1 MAIFPVLSFPLVGQL
16 LAHGDI
22 AQPLI
27 DPCLP
32 LELESP
38 HPQNRERSSP
48 CSLSIPFP
56 LADQDPTPAGPCT
69 VPHALERDVQHELRH
84 VRALMQLEQKED
96 QAQFKLKNASASIKE
111 RRRRGLTWYPVTITQ
126 EDIGFGGK
134 VVLELERPAHR
145 QDLHLFQV
153 GKNACVFS
161 NAPGYS
167 GPDRPVLSGVV
178 TSVRRNKLVLATS
191 KEELPDWVINAS
203 NLNGNTPNGS
213 TLGIDLTFDEVSYR
227 EMHQALN
234 DVIGAH
240 GNRLAELRDVL
251 LGARHASYREPKAD
265 DLFYPSALNDSQLVA
280 VRHVISAQDVAIIHG
295 PPGTGKTTTL
305 VQAILETIRRERRVL
320 VCAPSNTAVDLL
332 TEKLAERGVNVI
344 RMGNPSRVSDLL
356 LKHTLDAGVMAHPS
370 YAKMHAMRQTAEQHR
385 DTASELAKEGVRNFG
400 FEGRQHR
407 QQLREEARTLRQA
420 ADDLERFMTEDVL
433 ESVQVITCTLV
444 GASHRHMRHLG
455 FETVFIDEAAQALE
469 PGCWIPIAKGQ
480 RLVLA
485 GDHHQ
490 LPPTVKSEQA
500 AREGLRE
507 TLFEKCIQRQPNTA
521 RMLTT
526 QYRMHEQIMGFSSE
540 KFYGGQLVPHP
551 SVRHAGLEAYDLRF
565 APDLPVEFIDT
576 AGCAYQ
582 EVAIPESRSTA
593 NPEEAHLLLERLA
606 QLLTPYDAAEHDEHQ
621 HTPLSIGVIAPYRAQ
636 INYLKDAIEDSEVLN
651 DLLLQRRL
659 SVGTVDSFQ
668 GQERDIIAITLT
680 RSNPQGEIGF
690 LSDIRRMNV
699 GMTRARRKLLL
710 VGDSSTLCRHPFFV
724 ELLEYVKGVGGYRTA
739 REMSKST

>member
-1 MAIFPVLSFPLVGQL
+1 MKPPDTEFPVLLG
-16 LAHGDI
+16 LAPT
-22 AQPLI
+22 A
-27 DPCLP
+27 PC
-32 LELESP
+32 
-38 HPQNRERSSP
+38 
-48 CSLSIPFP
+48 
-56 LADQDPTPAGPCT
+56 A
-69 VPHALERDVQHELRH
+69 VQQELRH

-161 NAPGYS
+161 NAPAYS

-178 TSVRRNKLVLATS
+178 TSVRRNKLLFATT
-191 KEELPDWVINAS
+191 KESLPDWV
-203 NLNGNTPNGS
+203 LEGS

-227 EMHQALN
+227 EMHQALG
-234 DVIGAH
+234 DVMGAH

-251 LGARHASYREPKAD
+251 LGARQASFREPKAD
-265 DLFYPSALNDSQLVA
+265 DLFYPSALNDSQLTA
-280 VRHVISAQDVAIIHG
+280 VRHVIAAQDVAIIHG

-356 LKHTLDAGVMAHPS
+356 LKHTLDAGVMAHAS

-385 DTASELAKEGVRNFG
+385 ETASELSKEGVRNFG

-407 QQLREEARTLRQA
+407 QWLREEARRLRQA

-444 GASHRHMRHLG
+444 GASHRHIRHLS

-480 RLVLA
+480 RIVLA

-490 LPPTVKSEQA
+490 LPPTVKSEKA

-507 TLFEKCIQRQPNTA
+507 TLFEKCIQRQPQTA
-521 RMLTT
+521 RMLTV
-526 QYRMHEQIMGFSSE
+526 QYRMHAHIMGFSSE
-540 KFYGGQLVPHP
+540 KFYGGQLVAHP
-551 SVRHAGLEAYDLRF
+551 SVRHADLAAYDPRFNAPRFNDPRF

-576 AGCAYQ
+576 AGCGYQ
-582 EVAIPESRSTA
+582 ELAIPESRSTA

-606 QLLTPYDAAEHDEHQ
+606 QLLAQTQAPGEPTDPDQ
-621 HTPLSIGVIAPYRAQ
+621 RPLTIGVIAPYRAQ

-651 DLLLQRRL
+651 GLLLQRRL

-710 VGDSSTLCRHPFFV
+710 VGDSSTLCSHPFFG
-724 ELLEYVKGVGGYRTA
+724 ELLAYVKGVGGYRMAQTVVG
-739 REMSKST
+739 

>member
-1 MAIFPVLSFPLVGQL
+1 
-16 LAHGDI
+16 
-22 AQPLI
+22 
-27 DPCLP
+27 
-32 LELESP
+32 
-38 HPQNRERSSP
+38 
-48 CSLSIPFP
+48 
-56 LADQDPTPAGPCT
+56 
-69 VPHALERDVQHELRH
+69 
-84 VRALMQLEQKED
+84 MQLEQKED

-153 GKNACVFS
+153 GKNASLFS
-161 NAPGYS
+161 NSPGYS
-167 GPDRPVLSGVV
+167 AADRPALGGVV
-178 TSVRRNKLVLATS
+178 TSVRRNKLLLATT
-191 KEELPDWVINAS
+191 KEALPDWA
-203 NLNGNTPNGS
+203 LDGS

-227 EMHQALN
+227 EMNQALSA
-234 DVIGAH
+234 VMLAH

-251 LGARHASYREPKAD
+251 LGARQASFREPKAD
-265 DLFYPSALNDSQLVA
+265 DLFYPSALNDSQLGA

-344 RMGNPSRVSDLL
+344 RLGNPSRVSDLL
-356 LKHTLDAGVMAHPS
+356 LQHTLDAGVMAHAS
-370 YAKMHAMRQTAEQHR
+370 YSKMHAMRQTAEQHR
-385 DTASELAKEGVRNFG
+385 DTANEHVRHFG
-400 FEGRQHR
+400 FEERQHR
-407 QQLREEARTLRQA
+407 QWLREEARTLRQT
-420 ADDLERFMTEDVL
+420 ADDLERFITEEVL

-444 GASHRHMRHLG
+444 GASHRHIRYLR

-480 RLVLA
+480 RIVLA

-490 LPPTVKSEQA
+490 LPPTVKSEKA

-507 TLFEKCIQRQPNTA
+507 TLFEKCIQRQPETA
-521 RMLTT
+521 RMLTM
-526 QYRMHEQIMGFSSE
+526 QYRMHAHIMGFSSE
-540 KFYGGQLVPHP
+540 KFYGGQLVPHE
-551 SVRHAGLEAYDLRF
+551 SVCHAGLEAYDLRF
-565 APDLPVEFIDT
+565 TPDMPVEFIDT
-576 AGCAYQ
+576 AGCGFL

-593 NPEEAHLLLERLA
+593 NPNEAHLLLERLT
-606 QLLTPYDAAEHDEHQ
+606 QLLAPYDPAEHL
-621 HTPLSIGVIAPYRAQ
+621 HTPLTIGVIAPYRAQ
-636 INYLKDAIEDSEVLN
+636 INYLKDAIEDSAVLN

-710 VGDSSTLCRHPFFV
+710 VGDSSTLCCHPFFV
-724 ELLEYVKGVGGYRTA
+724 DLLAHVKRIGGYFQRAGGCDSFFNHTHTVPEA
-739 REMSKST
+739 QREYPHLALAKKTIDK

>member
-1 MAIFPVLSFPLVGQL
+1 MWMPSKQA
-16 LAHGDI
+16 
-22 AQPLI
+22 
-27 DPCLP
+27 
-32 LELESP
+32 
-38 HPQNRERSSP
+38 
-48 CSLSIPFP
+48 
-56 LADQDPTPAGPCT
+56 
-69 VPHALERDVQHELRH
+69 DVQHELRH

-111 RRRRGLTWYPVTITQ
+111 RRRRGLTWYPVTITHD
-126 EDIGFGGK
+126 DIGFGGK
-134 VVLELERPAHR
+134 VVLELQRPAHR
-145 QDLHLFQV
+145 QELHLFQV
-153 GKNACVFS
+153 GSAAALFS
-161 NAPGYS
+161 TAPGYS
-167 GPDRPVLSGVV
+167 GTESTTARPVLSGVV
-178 TSVRRNKLVLATS
+178 TSVRRNKLVLATT
-191 KEELPDWVINAS
+191 KEELPDWVIN
-203 NLNGNTPNGS
+203 GNNPNGS
-213 TLGIDLTFDEVSYR
+213 TPNASNLGIDLTFDEVSYR

-234 DVIGAH
+234 DVIVAH

-251 LGARHASYREPKAD
+251 LGTKPARFREYQAD

-344 RMGNPSRVSDLL
+344 RLGNPSRVSELL
-356 LKHTLDAGVMAHPS
+356 LKHTLDAGVMAHAS

-385 DTASELAKEGVRNFG
+385 DTASELAKEGVRHFG
-400 FEGRQHR
+400 LEGRQHR

-444 GASHRHMRHLG
+444 GASNRHIRHLS

-507 TLFEKCIQRQPNTA
+507 TLFEKCIQRQPKTA

-551 SVRHAGLEAYDLRF
+551 SVRYAGLEAYDLRF

-593 NPEEAHLLLERLA
+593 NPEEAHLLLERLS
-606 QLLTPYDAAEHDEHQ
+606 QLLAPYDEDELSENDQ
-621 HTPLSIGVIAPYRAQ
+621 RPLSIGVIAPYRAQ

-651 DLLLQRRL
+651 GLLLQRRL

-710 VGDSSTLCRHPFFV
+710 VGDSSTLCRHPFFG
-724 ELLEYVKGVGGYRTA
+724 ELLAYVKGVGGYRKA
-739 REMSKST
+739 REVAKISSL

>member
-1 MAIFPVLSFPLVGQL
+1 
-16 LAHGDI
+16 
-22 AQPLI
+22 
-27 DPCLP
+27 
-32 LELESP
+32 
-38 HPQNRERSSP
+38 
-48 CSLSIPFP
+48 
-56 LADQDPTPAGPCT
+56 
-69 VPHALERDVQHELRH
+69 
-84 VRALMQLEQKED
+84 MQLEQKED

-126 EDIGFGGK
+126 EEIGFGGK

-153 GKNACVFS
+153 GKNASLFS
-161 NAPGYS
+161 NSAGYS
-167 GPDRPVLSGVV
+167 SDERPVLNGVV
-178 TSVRRNKLVLATS
+178 TSVRRNKLLLATT
-191 KEELPDWVINAS
+191 KEALPVWVHD
-203 NLNGNTPNGS
+203 GS
-213 TLGIDLTFDEVSYR
+213 SLGIDLTFDEVSYR
-227 EMHQALN
+227 EMNQALTE
-234 DVIGAH
+234 VIGAH

-251 LGARHASYREPKAD
+251 LGARQASFRDDDAC

-280 VRHVISAQDVAIIHG
+280 VRHVMSAQDVAIIHG

-305 VQAILETIRRERRVL
+305 VQAILETVRRERRVL

-332 TEKLAERGVNVI
+332 TEKLAERGVKVI
-344 RMGNPSRVSDLL
+344 RLGNPSRVSDLL

-370 YAKMHAMRQTAEQHR
+370 YSKMHAMRQTAEQHR
-385 DTASELAKEGVRNFG
+385 ESANVHVRDFG
-400 FEGRQHR
+400 FEERQHR
-407 QQLREEARTLRQA
+407 QWLREEVRTLRQA
-420 ADDLERFMTEDVL
+420 ADDLERFMTEEVL

-444 GASHRHMRHLG
+444 GASNRHIRHLS

-507 TLFEKCIQRQPNTA
+507 TLFEKCIQRQPQTA
-521 RMLTT
+521 RMLTV
-526 QYRMHEQIMGFSSE
+526 QYRMHASIMGFSSE
-540 KFYGGQLVPHP
+540 KFYDGQLVVHHR
-551 SVRHAGLEAYDLRF
+551 VRHAGLEAYDLRF
-565 APDLPVEFIDT
+565 APDTPVEFIDT
-576 AGCAYQ
+576 AGCGFL
-582 EVAIPESRSTA
+582 ELAIPESRSTA

-606 QLLTPYDAAEHDEHQ
+606 QLLAPYDPTEHDQ
-621 HTPLSIGVIAPYRAQ
+621 GPLTIGVIAPYRAQ
-636 INYLKDAIEDSEVLN
+636 INYLKDAIEDSLVLN
-651 DLLLQRRL
+651 ELLLQRRL

-668 GQERDIIAITLT
+668 GQERDIIAISLT

-710 VGDSSTLCRHPFFV
+710 VGDSSTLCSHPFFV
-724 ELLEYVKGVGGYRTA
+724 DLLAYVKRIGGYLQYAGGIRA
-739 REMSKST
+739 RGIE

>member
-1 MAIFPVLSFPLVGQL
+1 M
-16 LAHGDI
+16 
-22 AQPLI
+22 
-27 DPCLP
+27 
-32 LELESP
+32 
-38 HPQNRERSSP
+38 R
-48 CSLSIPFP
+48 
-56 LADQDPTPAGPCT
+56 
-69 VPHALERDVQHELRH
+69 
-84 VRALMQLEQKED
+84 LEQQED

-153 GKNACVFS
+153 GAAAALFS
-161 NAPGYS
+161 SAPGYS
-167 GPDRPVLSGVV
+167 GPDRPVVSGVV
-178 TSVRRNKLVLATS
+178 TRVRRNKLLVATT
-191 KEELPDWVINAS
+191 KEALPDWVRD
-203 NLNGNTPNGS
+203 GS

-227 EMHQALN
+227 EMNQALSA
-234 DVIGAH
+234 VMVAH

-251 LGARHASYREPKAD
+251 LGAQAARFRESQAD
-265 DLFYPSALNDSQLVA
+265 DLFYPSALNDSQLAA
-280 VRHVISAQDVAIIHG
+280 VRHVVTAQDVAIIHG

-332 TEKLAERGVNVI
+332 TERLAERGVNVI
-344 RMGNPSRVSDLL
+344 RLGNPSRVSELL
-356 LKHTLDAGVMAHPS
+356 LKHTLDAGVMAHAS

-385 DTASELAKEGVRNFG
+385 EAASERVRNFG
-400 FEGRQHR
+400 FEERQR
-407 QQLREEARTLRQA
+407 RLWLKEEARTLRQA

-433 ESVQVITCTLV
+433 ESVQVITSTLV
-444 GASHRHMRHLG
+444 GASHRAIRHLG

-490 LPPTVKSEQA
+490 LPPTVKSEKA

-507 TLFEKCIQRQPNTA
+507 TLFEKCIQRQPGTA
-521 RMLTT
+521 RMLKV
-526 QYRMHEQIMGFSSE
+526 QYRMHAHIMGFSSE
-540 KFYGGQLVPHP
+540 KFYGGQLVPHA
-551 SVRHAGLEAYDLRF
+551 SVRHADLAAYDTRF
-565 APDLPVEFIDT
+565 NDPRFSPDLPVEFIDT
-576 AGCAYQ
+576 AGCGY
-582 EVAIPESRSTA
+582 EELAIPESRSTA
-593 NPEEAHLLLERLA
+593 NPEEVHLLLERLA
-606 QLLTPYDAAEHDEHQ
+606 QLLAKLSEPGEPTDPDQ
-621 HTPLSIGVIAPYRAQ
+621 RPLTIGVIAPYRAQ
-636 INYLKDAIEDSEVLN
+636 INYLKDAIEDSAVLN

-724 ELLEYVKGVGGYRTA
+724 ELLAYVKGVGGGLPLSA
-739 REMSKST
+739 

>member
-1 MAIFPVLSFPLVGQL
+1 
-16 LAHGDI
+16 
-22 AQPLI
+22 
-27 DPCLP
+27 
-32 LELESP
+32 
-38 HPQNRERSSP
+38 
-48 CSLSIPFP
+48 
-56 LADQDPTPAGPCT
+56 
-69 VPHALERDVQHELRH
+69 
-84 VRALMQLEQKED
+84 MQLEQKED

-153 GKNACVFS
+153 GKNASLFS
-161 NAPGYS
+161 NAPSYS
-167 GPDRPVLSGVV
+167 TADRPALSGVV
-178 TSVRRNKLVLATS
+178 TSVRRNKLLLATT
-191 KEELPDWVINAS
+191 KEALPDWA
-203 NLNGNTPNGS
+203 LDGS

-227 EMHQALN
+227 EMNQALSA
-234 DVIGAH
+234 VMLAQ

-251 LGARHASYREPKAD
+251 LGARQASFREPKAN

-305 VQAILETIRRERRVL
+305 VQAIQETVRRERHVL

-332 TEKLAERGVNVI
+332 TEKLAERGINVI
-344 RMGNPSRVSDLL
+344 RLGNPSRVSDLL
-356 LKHTLDAGVMAHPS
+356 LEHTLDAGVMAHAS
-370 YAKMHAMRQTAEQHR
+370 YSKMHAMRQTAEQYREAANEH
-385 DTASELAKEGVRNFG
+385 VRHFG
-400 FEGRQHR
+400 FEERQHR
-407 QQLREEARTLRQA
+407 HWLREEARTLYQA
-420 ADDLERFMTEDVL
+420 ADDLERLITEDVL

-444 GASHRHMRHLG
+444 GASNRHIRHLS

-469 PGCWIPIAKGQ
+469 PACWIPIAKGQ
-480 RLVLA
+480 RVVLA

-490 LPPTVKSEQA
+490 LPPTVKSEKA

-507 TLFEKCIQRQPNTA
+507 TLFEKCIQRQPQTA
-521 RMLTT
+521 RMLAV
-526 QYRMHEQIMGFSSE
+526 QYRMHEQIMRFSSE
-540 KFYGGQLVPHP
+540 KFYGGQLVPHS
-551 SVRHAGLEAYDLRF
+551 SVRHSGLEAYDLCF

-576 AGCAYQ
+576 AGCGFL

-606 QLLTPYDAAEHDEHQ
+606 QLLAPYDPAEHDAHR
-621 HTPLSIGVIAPYRAQ
+621 HTPLTIGVIAPYRAQ
-636 INYLKDAIEDSEVLN
+636 INYLKDAIEDSAVLN
-651 DLLLQRRL
+651 DLLLRRRL

-710 VGDSSTLCRHPFFV
+710 VGDSSTLCCHPFFV
-724 ELLEYVKGVGGYRTA
+724 DLLAHVKRIGGYVQCAGACDNFFNRLKLVHQKVET
-739 REMSKST
+739 

>member
-1 MAIFPVLSFPLVGQL
+1 MS
-16 LAHGDI
+16 
-22 AQPLI
+22 
-27 DPCLP
+27 
-32 LELESP
+32 
-38 HPQNRERSSP
+38 
-48 CSLSIPFP
+48 
-56 LADQDPTPAGPCT
+56 DQDLTPNAPSTTCAGQQ
-69 VPHALERDVQHELRH
+69 DVQHELRH
-84 VRALMQLEQKED
+84 VRALIQLEQKED

-111 RRRRGLTWYPVTITQ
+111 RRRRGLTWYPVTIIQ

-153 GKNACVFS
+153 GKNACLFS

-167 GPDRPVLSGVV
+167 GTHSASDRPVLSGVV
-178 TSVRRNKLVLATS
+178 TSVRRNKLLLATT
-191 KEELPDWVINAS
+191 KEALPDWVLDGS
-203 NLNGNTPNGS
+203 TPNGS

-227 EMHQALN
+227 EMNQALSA
-234 DVIGAH
+234 VIGAH

-251 LGARHASYREPKAD
+251 LGARQASFRAHKAD
-265 DLFYPSALNDSQLVA
+265 VLFYPSALNDSQLVA
-280 VRHVISAQDVAIIHG
+280 VRHVLSSQDVAIVHG

-305 VQAILETIRRERRVL
+305 VQAILETVRRERRVL

-344 RMGNPSRVSDLL
+344 RLGNPSRVSDLL
-356 LKHTLDAGVMAHPS
+356 LQHTLDAGVMAHPS

-385 DTASELAKEGVRNFG
+385 ETANEHVHHFG
-400 FEGRQHR
+400 FEERQHH
-407 QQLREEARTLRQA
+407 QWLRDEARTLRQA
-420 ADDLERFMTEDVL
+420 AEDLERFMTEDVL

-444 GASHRHMRHLG
+444 GASNRHIRHLS

-480 RLVLA
+480 RVVLT

-507 TLFEKCIQRQPNTA
+507 TLFEKCIQRQPQTA
-521 RMLTT
+521 RMLTM
-526 QYRMHEQIMGFSSE
+526 QYRMHTQIMGFSSE
-540 KFYGGQLVPHP
+540 KFYGGQLVPHA

-576 AGCAYQ
+576 AGCGFL
-582 EVAIPESRSTA
+582 ELAIPESRSTA
-593 NPEEAHLLLERLA
+593 NPEEAHMLLERLA
-606 QLLTPYDAAEHDEHQ
+606 QLLERCDPTEHDQ
-621 HTPLSIGVIAPYRAQ
+621 RPLSIGVIAPYRAQ
-636 INYLKDAIEDSEVLN
+636 INYLKDAIEDSAMLN

-724 ELLEYVKGVGGYRTA
+724 ELLAYVKVVGGYRTA
-739 REMSKST
+739 HEMAK

>member
-1 MAIFPVLSFPLVGQL
+1 MA
-16 LAHGDI
+16 
-22 AQPLI
+22 
-27 DPCLP
+27 DPDLTRTD
-32 LELESP
+32 L
-38 HPQNRERSSP
+38 R
-48 CSLSIPFP
+48 
-56 LADQDPTPAGPCT
+56 T
-69 VPHALERDVQHELRH
+69 VQVEVQRDVQHELRH
-84 VRALMQLEQKED
+84 VRALLQLEQKED

-153 GKNACVFS
+153 GKNASLIS
-161 NAPGYS
+161 NALGQSS
-167 GPDRPVLSGVV
+167 GHSASDRPALSGVV
-178 TSVRRNKLVLATS
+178 TSVRRNKLQLTTT
-191 KEELPDWVINAS
+191 KEVLPDWVGDGS
-203 NLNGNTPNGS
+203 TLNGS

-227 EMHQALN
+227 EMNQALSA
-234 DVIGAH
+234 VIGAS

-251 LGARHASYREPKAD
+251 LGTRQARFREPKAD

-280 VRHVISAQDVAIIHG
+280 VRHVISAEDVAIIHG

-305 VQAILETIRRERRVL
+305 VQAILETVRRERRVL

-332 TEKLAERGVNVI
+332 TEKLAERGVHVI
-344 RMGNPSRVSDLL
+344 RLGNPSRVSDLL
-356 LKHTLDAGVMAHPS
+356 LQHTLDAGVMAHPS

-385 DTASELAKEGVRNFG
+385 DTANEHVRHFG
-400 FEGRQHR
+400 FEEQQHR
-407 QQLREEARTLRQA
+407 QWLREEARTLRQA

-433 ESVQVITCTLV
+433 ESVQVITSTLV
-444 GASHRHMRHLG
+444 GASHRHMRHLS

-469 PGCWIPIAKGQ
+469 PGCWIAIAKGQ
-480 RLVLA
+480 RVVLA

-507 TLFEKCIQRQPNTA
+507 TLFEKCIQRQPQTA
-521 RMLTT
+521 RMLTM
-526 QYRMHEQIMGFSSE
+526 QYRMHEQIMRFSSE
-540 KFYGGQLVPHP
+540 KFYGGQLVPHA

-576 AGCAYQ
+576 AGCGFT

-593 NPEEAHLLLERLA
+593 NPEEADLLLNRLA
-606 QLLTPYDAAEHDEHQ
+606 LLLAPYDAAEHDQ
-621 HTPLSIGVIAPYRAQ
+621 GPLSKGISVGVIAPYRAQ
-636 INYLKDAIEDSEVLN
+636 INYLKDAIEDSTVLS

-724 ELLEYVKGVGGYRTA
+724 DLLAYVKRMGGYRMAHGVAKLT
-739 REMSKST
+739 